1 MDRGGN
7 APPFLLQWFNMIR
20 MKNIFLACSLFL
32 CTLAASNPVETGHA
46 RASLITNLQDSQQE
60 SFYVGVRL
68 EMQEGWHTYWENPG
82 DSGSPFEANWI
93 TDQGIIVE
101 NVQWPT
107 PVTIPYPPLMTFGY
121 EGDVVF
127 PFKIFRAV
135 DSNLTQINVEL
146 DFLICADIC
155 IPERASLSLD
165 LSSATPNPLLDT
177 AIAKLP
183 TDFMQTQSFIDG
195 ENLKTRFQSTR
206 AVETAYLFPRQDDL
220 FVYMPSQELVQLSED
235 TYEISVPVLN
245 TDMGFFSG
253 VLSING
259 EGFQVEEELQS
270 VSNMSLWQALLFAL
284 IGGLILNLMPCVFPV
299 ISLKVLS
306 FVSMGGDDNTK
317 IRNHAL
323 SFVGGVMSTFLSIAT
338 ALIIIRSTGSM
349 IGWGYQLQSPA
360 VVGILTLIMLGIG
373 LILLTNINFAAGL
386 TTMGSSVQSRND
398 YSGSFFTG
406 VLAVVVASPCTAPFM
421 GAAIGYALLQP
432 SFATLPIFLALG
444 LGFAGPY
451 LILALKPEWI
461 SALPKPGAWMET
473 LKQFFAFPM
482 IATALWLMWV
492 FMVQTSGD
500 ALILLLILGLMLGI
514 AIWMIATFKG
524 RWKWIGLVVTL
535 LVAVQI
541 FNTLPENTNELEVD
555 ASAEKWSLAIES
567 DLQAQ
572 NQAYLINFTAAWC
585 ITCQTNEKTAFARD
599 RVKEYLKDQGIT
611 YVKADWTNRNED
623 IAIGLARYERT
634 GIPLYIFWKPGMHG
648 SKILPAV
655 LTEDL
660 LIKSMQ

>member
-1 MDRGGN
+1 
-7 APPFLLQWFNMIR
+7 
-20 MKNIFLACSLFL
+20 MKKFFLACSLLF
-32 CTLAASNPVETGHA
+32 CTLAYSNPVETGHA

-60 SFYVGVRL
+60 SFYIGVRL

-82 DSGSPFEANWI
+82 DSGSPFEAKWNI
-93 TDQGIIVE
+93 DQGFIIE
-101 NVQWPT
+101 NVEWPT

-127 PFKIFRAV
+127 PFKVFRSL
-135 DSNLTQINVEL
+135 DSEL
-146 DFLICADIC
+146 SSISIDFDFLICADIC
-155 IPERASLSLD
+155 IPEKASLTLD
-165 LSSATPNPLLDT
+165 LST
-177 AIAKLP
+177 AIPNSLVDAAVNSLP
-183 TDFMQTQSFIDG
+183 IDFIQTQSFVEEDH
-195 ENLKTRFQSTR
+195 LKIKFKSSQPVSK
-206 AVETAYLFPRQDDL
+206 AYFFPREDNL
-220 FVYMPSQELVQLSED
+220 FAYTTTQKWDRLSED
-235 TYEISVPVLN
+235 TYEIAVPILN
-245 TDMGFFSG
+245 DEVGSFSG
-253 VLSING
+253 ILRIND
-259 EGFQVEEELQS
+259 EGFQVKEELES
-270 VSNMSLWQALLFAL
+270 APSMSLWQAILFAL

-306 FVSMGGDDNTK
+306 FVSMGGNDDSK

-323 SFVGGVMSTFLSIAT
+323 SFVGGVMSTFLSIAA

-349 IGWGYQLQSPA
+349 IGWGYQLQSPI

-386 TTMGSSVQSRND
+386 TTLGSSVQSRND

-451 LILALKPEWI
+451 LLLALRPDWI

-473 LKQFFAFPM
+473 IKQFFAFPM

-500 ALILLLILGLMLGI
+500 ALILLLILGLILGI

-524 RWKWIGLVVTL
+524 RWKWVGMLATFLAAI
-535 LVAVQI
+535 QM
-541 FNTLPENTNELEVD
+541 FNNLPENTSELAAD
-555 ASAEKWSLAIES
+555 SSAEQWSLAIES

-572 NQAYLINFTAAWC
+572 DQAYLINFTAAWC

-599 RVKEYLKDQGIT
+599 KVKEYLKNQDIT
-611 YVKADWTNRNED
+611 YVKADWTNRNEE

-634 GIPLYIFWKPGMHG
+634 GIPLYIFWKPGMPG

-655 LTEDL
+655 LTEDI

>member
-1 MDRGGN
+1 
-7 APPFLLQWFNMIR
+7 
-20 MKNIFLACSLFL
+20 MKKFFLACSLLF
-32 CTLAASNPVETGHA
+32 CTLAYSNPVETGHA

-82 DSGSPFEANWI
+82 DSGSPFDAQWNV
-93 TDQGIIVE
+93 DQGIIVE
-101 NVQWPT
+101 NVEWPT

-127 PFKIFRAV
+127 PFKVFRAI
-135 DSNLTQINVEL
+135 DSNLSKINLEF

-155 IPERASLSLD
+155 IPEKASLSLD
-165 LSSATPNPLLDT
+165 LSSALPNSLVDE
-177 AIAKLP
+177 AVKNLP
-183 TDFMQTQSFIDG
+183 ADFIQTQSVVEGDH
-195 ENLKTRFQSTR
+195 LKIKFKSSQPVSN
-206 AVETAYLFPRQDDL
+206 AYLFPREDNL
-220 FVYMPSQELVQLSED
+220 FAYTSTQKWNRLSED
-235 TYEISVPVLN
+235 TYEIAVPILN
-245 TDMGFFSG
+245 DEVGSFSG
-253 VLSING
+253 ILRIND
-259 EGFQVEEELQS
+259 EGFQVKEELES
-270 VSNMSLWQALLFAL
+270 APSMSLWQAILFAL

-306 FVSMGGDDNTK
+306 FVSMGGNDNTK

-323 SFVGGVMSTFLSIAT
+323 SFVGGVMSTFLSIAA

-349 IGWGYQLQSPA
+349 IGWGYQLQSPI

-386 TTMGSSVQSRND
+386 TTLGSSVQSRND

-432 SFATLPIFLALG
+432 SFATLPIFIALG

-451 LILALKPEWI
+451 LLLALRPDWI

-500 ALILLLILGLMLGI
+500 ALILLLILGLILAI

-524 RWKWIGLVVTL
+524 RWKWVGMLATFLAAI
-535 LVAVQI
+535 QM
-541 FNTLPENTNELEVD
+541 FNNLPENTSELAAD
-555 ASAEKWSLAIES
+555 SSAEQWSLAIES

-572 NQAYLINFTAAWC
+572 DQAYLINFTAAWC

-599 RVKEYLKDQGIT
+599 KVKEYLKNQDIT

-634 GIPLYIFWKPGMHG
+634 GIPLYIFWKPGMPG

-655 LTEDL
+655 LTEDI

>member
-1 MDRGGN
+1 
-7 APPFLLQWFNMIR
+7 
-20 MKNIFLACSLFL
+20 MKKFFLACSLLF
-32 CTLAASNPVETGHA
+32 CTLAYSNPVETGHA
-46 RASLITNLQDSQQE
+46 RASLIANLQDSQQE
-60 SFYVGVRL
+60 SFYLGVRL

-82 DSGSPFEANWI
+82 DSGSPFDAQWNV
-93 TDQGIIVE
+93 DQGIIVE
-101 NVQWPT
+101 NVEWPT

-127 PFKIFRAV
+127 PFKVFRAI
-135 DSNLTQINVEL
+135 DSNLSKINLEF

-155 IPERASLSLD
+155 IPEKASLSLD
-165 LSSATPNPLLDT
+165 LST
-177 AIAKLP
+177 ALP
-183 TDFMQTQSFIDG
+183 DSLVDEAVKSLPADFIQTQSVVEGDH
-195 ENLKTRFQSTR
+195 LKIKFKSSQPVSN
-206 AVETAYLFPRQDDL
+206 AYLFPREDNL
-220 FVYMPSQELVQLSED
+220 FAYTPTQKWNRLSED
-235 TYEISVPVLN
+235 TYEIAVPVLN
-245 TDMGFFSG
+245 DEVGSFSG
-253 VLSING
+253 ILRIND
-259 EGFQVEEELQS
+259 EGFQVKEELES
-270 VSNMSLWQALLFAL
+270 APSMSLWQAILFAL

-306 FVSMGGDDNTK
+306 FVSMGGNDNTK

-323 SFVGGVMSTFLSIAT
+323 SFVGGVMSTFLSIAA

-349 IGWGYQLQSPA
+349 IGWGYQLQSPI

-386 TTMGSSVQSRND
+386 TTLGSSVQSRND

-432 SFATLPIFLALG
+432 SFATLPIFIALG

-451 LILALKPEWI
+451 LLLALRPDWI

-500 ALILLLILGLMLGI
+500 ALILLLILGLILAI

-524 RWKWIGLVVTL
+524 RWKWVGMLATFLAAI
-535 LVAVQI
+535 QM
-541 FNTLPENTNELEVD
+541 FNNLPENTSELAAD
-555 ASAEKWSLAIES
+555 SSAEQWSLAIES

-572 NQAYLINFTAAWC
+572 DQAYLINFTAAWC

-599 RVKEYLKDQGIT
+599 KVKEYLKDQNIT
-611 YVKADWTNRNED
+611 YVKADWTNRNEE
-623 IAIGLARYERT
+623 IATGLARYERS
-634 GIPLYIFWKPGMHG
+634 GIPLYIFWKPGMPR

>member
-1 MDRGGN
+1 
-7 APPFLLQWFNMIR
+7 
-20 MKNIFLACSLFL
+20 MKKFFLACSLLF
-32 CTLAASNPVETGHA
+32 CTLAYSNPVETGHA

-82 DSGSPFEANWI
+82 DSGSPFDAQWNV
-93 TDQGIIVE
+93 DQGIIVE
-101 NVQWPT
+101 NVEWPT

-127 PFKIFRAV
+127 PFKVFRAI
-135 DSNLTQINVEL
+135 DSNLSKINLEF

-155 IPERASLSLD
+155 IPEKASLSLD
-165 LSSATPNPLLDT
+165 LST
-177 AIAKLP
+177 ALP
-183 TDFMQTQSFIDG
+183 DSLVDEAVKSLPADFIQTQSVVEGDH
-195 ENLKTRFQSTR
+195 LKIKFKSSQPVSN
-206 AVETAYLFPRQDDL
+206 AYLFPREDNL
-220 FVYMPSQELVQLSED
+220 FAYTPTQKWNRLSED
-235 TYEISVPVLN
+235 TYEIAVPVLN
-245 TDMGFFSG
+245 DEVGSFSG
-253 VLSING
+253 ILRIND
-259 EGFQVEEELQS
+259 EGFQVKEELES
-270 VSNMSLWQALLFAL
+270 APSMSLWQAILFAL

-306 FVSMGGDDNTK
+306 FVSMGGNDNTK

-323 SFVGGVMSTFLSIAT
+323 SFVGGVMSTFLSIAA

-349 IGWGYQLQSPA
+349 IGWGYQLQSPI

-386 TTMGSSVQSRND
+386 TTLGSSVQSRND

-432 SFATLPIFLALG
+432 SFATLPIFIALG

-451 LILALKPEWI
+451 LLLALRPDWI

-473 LKQFFAFPM
+473 LKQLFAFPM

-500 ALILLLILGLMLGI
+500 ALILLLILGLILAI

-524 RWKWIGLVVTL
+524 RWKWVGMLATFLAAI
-535 LVAVQI
+535 QM
-541 FNTLPENTNELEVD
+541 FNNLPENTSELAAD
-555 ASAEKWSLAIES
+555 SSAEQWSLAIES

-572 NQAYLINFTAAWC
+572 DQAYLINFTAAWC

-599 RVKEYLKDQGIT
+599 KVKEYLKNQDIT

-634 GIPLYIFWKPGMHG
+634 GIPLYIFWKPGMPG

-655 LTEDL
+655 LTEDI

>member
-1 MDRGGN
+1 MN
-7 APPFLLQWFNMIR
+7 H
-20 MKNIFLACSLFL
+20 MKHILLACSLFF
-32 CTLAASNPVETGHA
+32 CTLAVSNPVDTGHA
-46 RASLITNLQDSQQE
+46 RASLITNLENSEQE
-60 SFYVGVRL
+60 SFYIGLRL

-82 DSGSPFEANWI
+82 DSGSPFDAKWTVNK
-93 TDQGIIVE
+93 GAIVE

-127 PFKIFRAV
+127 PFKVFRSL
-135 DSNLTQINVEL
+135 DSEL
-146 DFLICADIC
+146 ESISLEFDFLICADIC
-155 IPERASLSLD
+155 IPESASLTLD
-165 LSSATPNPLLDT
+165 LSSATPSPLVNE
-177 AIAKLP
+177 AVKNLP
-183 TDFMQTQSFIDG
+183 TDFIRTTSQSDQ
-195 ENLKTRFQSTR
+195 ENLRVSFSFSKPIES
-206 AVETAYLFPRQDDL
+206 VYLFPKQEDL
-220 FVYMPSQELVQLSED
+220 FVYMPAQKLVQLNEE
-235 TYEISVPVLN
+235 TYELTLPLLN
-245 TDMGFFSG
+245 SEVSSFSG
-253 VLSING
+253 ILSING
-259 EGFQVEEELQS
+259 EGFQVEEDLQS
-270 VSNMSLWQALLFAL
+270 ASGMSLWQAILFAL

-306 FVSMGGDDNTK
+306 FVSMGGDDHVK

-323 SFVGGVMSTFLSIAT
+323 SFVGGVMSTFISIAT

-349 IGWGYQLQSPA
+349 IGWGYQLQSPV

-373 LILLTNINFAAGL
+373 LVLLTNINFAAGL
-386 TTMGSSVQSRND
+386 TTLGSGMQSRND

-444 LGFAGPY
+444 FGFAGPY

-461 SALPKPGAWMET
+461 SALPKPGAWMDT

-500 ALILLLILGLMLGI
+500 ALILLLVLSLILGT
-514 AIWMIATFKG
+514 AVWMIATFKG
-524 RWKWIGLVVTL
+524 RWKWIGMILT
-535 LVAVQI
+535 AIAAFQI
-541 FNTLPENTNELEVD
+541 FNNLPESSNTMNQEE
-555 ASAEKWSLAIES
+555 SAERWSLAIES
-567 DLQAQ
+567 ELQEQ

-585 ITCQTNEKTAFARD
+585 ITCQTNEKTAFARVG
-599 RVKEYLKDQGIT
+599 VKEYLAEQNIT
-611 YVKADWTNRNED
+611 YVKADWTNRNEE

-634 GIPLYIFWKPGMHG
+634 GIPLYIFWKPGMNA

>member
-1 MDRGGN
+1 
-7 APPFLLQWFNMIR
+7 
-20 MKNIFLACSLFL
+20 MKKFFLACSLLF
-32 CTLAASNPVETGHA
+32 CTLAYSNPVETGHA

-82 DSGSPFEANWI
+82 DSGSPFDAQWNV
-93 TDQGIIVE
+93 DQGIIVE
-101 NVQWPT
+101 NVEWPT

-127 PFKIFRAV
+127 PFKVFRAI
-135 DSNLTQINVEL
+135 DSNLSKINLEF

-155 IPERASLSLD
+155 IPEKASLSLD
-165 LSSATPNPLLDT
+165 LST
-177 AIAKLP
+177 ALP
-183 TDFMQTQSFIDG
+183 DSLVDEAVKSLPADFIQTQSV
-195 ENLKTRFQSTR
+195 
-206 AVETAYLFPRQDDL
+206 VEGDHLTIKFKSSQPVSNAYLFPREDNL
-220 FVYMPSQELVQLSED
+220 FAYTSTQKWNRLSED
-235 TYEISVPVLN
+235 TYEIAVPILN
-245 TDMGFFSG
+245 DEVGSFSG
-253 VLSING
+253 ILRIND
-259 EGFQVEEELQS
+259 EGFQVKEELES
-270 VSNMSLWQALLFAL
+270 APSMSLWQAILFAL

-306 FVSMGGDDNTK
+306 FVSMGGNDNTK

-323 SFVGGVMSTFLSIAT
+323 SFVGGVMSTFLSIAA

-349 IGWGYQLQSPA
+349 IGWGYQLQSPI

-386 TTMGSSVQSRND
+386 TTLGSSVQSRND

-432 SFATLPIFLALG
+432 SFATLPIFVALG

-451 LILALKPEWI
+451 LLLALRPDWI

-500 ALILLLILGLMLGI
+500 ALILLLILGLILAI

-524 RWKWIGLVVTL
+524 RWKWVGMLATFLAAI
-535 LVAVQI
+535 QM
-541 FNTLPENTNELEVD
+541 FNNLPENTSELAAD
-555 ASAEKWSLAIES
+555 SSAEQWSLAIES

-572 NQAYLINFTAAWC
+572 DQAYLINFTAAWC

-599 RVKEYLKDQGIT
+599 KVKEYLKNQDIT

-634 GIPLYIFWKPGMHG
+634 GIPLYIFWKPGMPG

-655 LTEDL
+655 LTEDI
-660 LIKSMQ
+660 LIKSIQ

>member
-1 MDRGGN
+1 
-7 APPFLLQWFNMIR
+7 

-32 CTLAASNPVETGHA
+32 SILAASNPVETGHA
-46 RASLITNLQDSQQE
+46 KASLITNLQDSQQE
-60 SFYVGVRL
+60 SFYIGVRL

-82 DSGSPFEANWI
+82 DSGSPFDATWEVA
-93 TDQGIIVE
+93 QGVIVE
-101 NVQWPT
+101 NVEWPT
-107 PVTIPYPPLMTFGY
+107 PITIPYPPLMTFGY

-127 PFKIFRAV
+127 PFKVFRAIDSDLSSITV
-135 DSNLTQINVEL
+135 DFN
-146 DFLICADIC
+146 FLICADIC
-155 IPERASLSLD
+155 IPEKASLTLD
-165 LSSATPNPLLDT
+165 LSSAIPNFLVDE
-177 AIAKLP
+177 AIKNLP
-183 TDFMQTQSFIDG
+183 TDFVQTQSIIEGD
-195 ENLKTRFQSTR
+195 NLKITFNSSQPINS
-206 AVETAYLFPRQDDL
+206 AYFFPRQDNL
-220 FVYMPSQELVQLSED
+220 FAYAPTQQLISLGD
-235 TYEISVPVLN
+235 NAYEIAIPVLSN
-245 TDMGFFSG
+245 EVDSFSG
-253 VLSING
+253 ILSING
-259 EGFQVEEELQS
+259 EGFQIEEKFKS
-270 VSNMSLWQALLFAL
+270 SSSMSLWQAILFAL

-306 FVSMGGDDNTK
+306 FVSMGGDDNRK

-338 ALIIIRSTGSM
+338 ALIIIRSSGSM
-349 IGWGYQLQSPA
+349 IGWGYQLQSPV

-386 TTMGSSVQSRND
+386 TTLGSSVQSRND

-451 LILALKPEWI
+451 LLLALKPDWI

-500 ALILLLILGLMLGI
+500 ALILLLLLGLILGI

-524 RWKWIGLVVTL
+524 RWKWIGMLATIL
-535 LVAVQI
+535 AAAQI
-541 FNTLPENTNELEVD
+541 FNNLPENTNGLVTD
-555 ASAEKWSLAIES
+555 SSAEQWSLAIES

-572 NQAYLINFTAAWC
+572 DRAYLINFTAAWC

-599 RVKEYLKDQGIT
+599 KVKEYLSDQNIT
-611 YVKADWTNRNED
+611 YVKADWTNRNEE

-634 GIPLYIFWKPGMHG
+634 GIPLYIFWKPGMLE

>member
-1 MDRGGN
+1 
-7 APPFLLQWFNMIR
+7 

-32 CTLAASNPVETGHA
+32 SILATSNPVETGHA
-46 RASLITNLQDSQQE
+46 KASLITNLQDSQQE
-60 SFYVGVRL
+60 SFYIGVRL

-82 DSGSPFEANWI
+82 DSGSPFDATWEVAE
-93 TDQGIIVE
+93 GVIVE
-101 NVQWPT
+101 NVEWPT
-107 PVTIPYPPLMTFGY
+107 PITIPYPPLMTFGY

-127 PFKIFRAV
+127 PFKVFRAIDSDLSSITV
-135 DSNLTQINVEL
+135 DFN
-146 DFLICADIC
+146 FLICADIC
-155 IPERASLSLD
+155 IPEKASLTLD
-165 LSSATPNPLLDT
+165 LSSAIPNFLVDE
-177 AIAKLP
+177 AIKNLP
-183 TDFMQTQSFIDG
+183 TDFVQTQSVVEGD
-195 ENLKTRFQSTR
+195 NLKITFNSSQPINS
-206 AVETAYLFPRQDDL
+206 AYFFPRQDNL
-220 FVYMPSQELVQLSED
+220 FAYAPTQQLISLGD
-235 TYEISVPVLN
+235 NAYEIAIPVLSN
-245 TDMGFFSG
+245 EIDSFSG
-253 VLSING
+253 ILSING
-259 EGFQVEEELQS
+259 EGFQIEEKFKS
-270 VSNMSLWQALLFAL
+270 SSSMSLWQAILFAL

-306 FVSMGGDDNTK
+306 FVSMGGDDNRK

-338 ALIIIRSTGSM
+338 ALIIIRSSGSM
-349 IGWGYQLQSPA
+349 IGWGYQLQSPV

-386 TTMGSSVQSRND
+386 TTLGSSVQSRND

-451 LILALKPEWI
+451 LLLALKPDWI

-500 ALILLLILGLMLGI
+500 ALILLLLLGLILGI

-524 RWKWIGLVVTL
+524 RWKWIGMLATIL
-535 LVAVQI
+535 AAAQI
-541 FNTLPENTNELEVD
+541 FNNLPENTNGLVTD
-555 ASAEKWSLAIES
+555 SSAEQWSLAIES

-572 NQAYLINFTAAWC
+572 DRAYLINFTAAWC

-599 RVKEYLKDQGIT
+599 KVKEYLSDQSIT
-611 YVKADWTNRNED
+611 YVKADWTNRNEE

-634 GIPLYIFWKPGMHG
+634 GIPLYIFWKPGMLE

>member
-1 MDRGGN
+1 
-7 APPFLLQWFNMIR
+7 
-20 MKNIFLACSLFL
+20 MKKFFLACSLLF
-32 CTLAASNPVETGHA
+32 CTLAYSNPVETGHA

-82 DSGSPFEANWI
+82 DSGSPFDAQWNV
-93 TDQGIIVE
+93 DQGIIVE
-101 NVQWPT
+101 NVEWPT

-127 PFKIFRAV
+127 PFKVFRAI
-135 DSNLTQINVEL
+135 DSNLSKINLEF

-155 IPERASLSLD
+155 IPEKASLSLD
-165 LSSATPNPLLDT
+165 LST
-177 AIAKLP
+177 ALP
-183 TDFMQTQSFIDG
+183 DSLVDEAIKSLPVDFIQTQSVVEGDH
-195 ENLKTRFQSTR
+195 LKIKFKSSQPVSN
-206 AVETAYLFPRQDDL
+206 AYLFPREDNL
-220 FVYMPSQELVQLSED
+220 FTYTSTQKWSRLIED
-235 TYEISVPVLN
+235 TYEIAVPISNDEV
-245 TDMGFFSG
+245 GSFSG
-253 VLSING
+253 ILRIND
-259 EGFQVEEELQS
+259 EGFQVKEELES
-270 VSNMSLWQALLFAL
+270 APSMSLWQAILFAL

-306 FVSMGGDDNTK
+306 FVSMGGNDNTK

-323 SFVGGVMSTFLSIAT
+323 SFVGGVMSTFLSIAA

-349 IGWGYQLQSPA
+349 IGWGYQLQSPI

-386 TTMGSSVQSRND
+386 TTLGSSVQSRND

-432 SFATLPIFLALG
+432 SFATLPIFIALG

-451 LILALKPEWI
+451 LLLALRPDWI

-500 ALILLLILGLMLGI
+500 ALILLLILGLILAI

-524 RWKWIGLVVTL
+524 RWKWVGMLATFLAAI
-535 LVAVQI
+535 QM
-541 FNTLPENTNELEVD
+541 FNNLPENTSELAAD
-555 ASAEKWSLAIES
+555 SSAEQWSLAIES

-572 NQAYLINFTAAWC
+572 DQAYLINFTAAWC

-599 RVKEYLKDQGIT
+599 KVKEYLKNQDIT
-611 YVKADWTNRNED
+611 YVKADWTNRNEE
-623 IAIGLARYERT
+623 IAIGLAKYERT
-634 GIPLYIFWKPGMHG
+634 GIPLYIFWKPGMPE

>member
-1 MDRGGN
+1 
-7 APPFLLQWFNMIR
+7 
-20 MKNIFLACSLFL
+20 MKKFFLACSLLF
-32 CTLAASNPVETGHA
+32 CTLAYSNPVETGHA

-82 DSGSPFEANWI
+82 DSGSPFDAQWNV
-93 TDQGIIVE
+93 DQGIIVE
-101 NVQWPT
+101 NVEWPT

-127 PFKIFRAV
+127 PFKVFRAI
-135 DSNLTQINVEL
+135 DSNLSKINLEF

-155 IPERASLSLD
+155 IPEKASLSLD
-165 LSSATPNPLLDT
+165 LST
-177 AIAKLP
+177 ALP
-183 TDFMQTQSFIDG
+183 DSLVDEAVKSLPADFIQTQSV
-195 ENLKTRFQSTR
+195 
-206 AVETAYLFPRQDDL
+206 VEGDHLTIKFKSSQPVSNAYLFPREDNL
-220 FVYMPSQELVQLSED
+220 FAYTSTQKWNRLSED
-235 TYEISVPVLN
+235 TYEIAVPILN
-245 TDMGFFSG
+245 DEVGSFSG
-253 VLSING
+253 ILRIND
-259 EGFQVEEELQS
+259 EGFQVKEELES
-270 VSNMSLWQALLFAL
+270 TPSMSLWQAILFAL

-306 FVSMGGDDNTK
+306 FVSMGGNDNSK

-323 SFVGGVMSTFLSIAT
+323 SFVGGVMSTFLSIAA

-349 IGWGYQLQSPA
+349 IGWGYQLQSPI

-386 TTMGSSVQSRND
+386 TTLGSSVQSRND

-432 SFATLPIFLALG
+432 SFATLPIFVALG

-451 LILALKPEWI
+451 LLLALRPDWI

-500 ALILLLILGLMLGI
+500 ALILLLILGLILAI

-524 RWKWIGLVVTL
+524 RWKWVGMLATFLAAI
-535 LVAVQI
+535 QM
-541 FNTLPENTNELEVD
+541 FNNLPENTSELAAD
-555 ASAEKWSLAIES
+555 SSAEQWSLAIES

-572 NQAYLINFTAAWC
+572 DQAYLINFTAAWC

-599 RVKEYLKDQGIT
+599 KVKEYLKNQDIT

-634 GIPLYIFWKPGMHG
+634 GIPLYIFWKPGMPG

-655 LTEDL
+655 LTEDI

>member
-1 MDRGGN
+1 
-7 APPFLLQWFNMIR
+7 

-32 CTLAASNPVETGHA
+32 SILAASNPVETGHA
-46 RASLITNLQDSQQE
+46 KASLITNLQDSQQE
-60 SFYVGVRL
+60 SFYIGVRL

-82 DSGSPFEANWI
+82 DSGSPFDATWEVA
-93 TDQGIIVE
+93 QGVIVE
-101 NVQWPT
+101 NVEWPT
-107 PVTIPYPPLMTFGY
+107 PITIPYPPLMTFGY

-127 PFKIFRAV
+127 PFKVFRAI
-135 DSNLTQINVEL
+135 DSNLSSITVDFN
-146 DFLICADIC
+146 FLICADIC
-155 IPERASLSLD
+155 IPEKASLTLD
-165 LSSATPNPLLDT
+165 LSSAIPNFLVDE
-177 AIAKLP
+177 AIKNLP
-183 TDFMQTQSFIDG
+183 TDFVQTQSIVEGD
-195 ENLKTRFQSTR
+195 NLKITFNSSQPINS
-206 AVETAYLFPRQDDL
+206 AYFFPRQDN
-220 FVYMPSQELVQLSED
+220 FFAYAPTQQLISLGD
-235 TYEISVPVLN
+235 NAYEIAIPVLSN
-245 TDMGFFSG
+245 EVDSFSG
-253 VLSING
+253 ILSING
-259 EGFQVEEELQS
+259 EGFQVEEKFKS
-270 VSNMSLWQALLFAL
+270 SSSMSLWQAILFAL

-306 FVSMGGDDNTK
+306 FVSMGGDDNRK

-338 ALIIIRSTGSM
+338 ALIIIRSSGSM
-349 IGWGYQLQSPA
+349 IGWGYQLQSPV

-386 TTMGSSVQSRND
+386 TTLGSSVQSRND
-398 YSGSFFTG
+398 YSGSFSTG

-451 LILALKPEWI
+451 LLLALKPDWI

-500 ALILLLILGLMLGI
+500 ALILLLLLGLILGI

-524 RWKWIGLVVTL
+524 WWKWIGMLATIL
-535 LVAVQI
+535 AAAQI
-541 FNTLPENTNELEVD
+541 FNNLPENTNGLVTD
-555 ASAEKWSLAIES
+555 SSAEQWSLAIES

-572 NQAYLINFTAAWC
+572 DRAYLINFTAAWC

-599 RVKEYLKDQGIT
+599 KVKEYLSDQNIT
-611 YVKADWTNRNED
+611 YVKADWTNRNEE

-634 GIPLYIFWKPGMHG
+634 GIPLYIFWKPGMLE

>member
-1 MDRGGN
+1 
-7 APPFLLQWFNMIR
+7 

-32 CTLAASNPVETGHA
+32 SILAASNPVETGHA
-46 RASLITNLQDSQQE
+46 KASLITNLQDSQQE
-60 SFYVGVRL
+60 SFYIGVRL

-82 DSGSPFEANWI
+82 DSGSPFDATWEVAE
-93 TDQGIIVE
+93 GVIVE
-101 NVQWPT
+101 NVEWPT
-107 PVTIPYPPLMTFGY
+107 PITIPYPPLMTFGY

-127 PFKIFRAV
+127 PFKVFRAIDSDLSSITV
-135 DSNLTQINVEL
+135 DFN
-146 DFLICADIC
+146 FLICADIC
-155 IPERASLSLD
+155 IPEKASLTLD
-165 LSSATPNPLLDT
+165 LSSAIPNFLVDE
-177 AIAKLP
+177 AIKNLP
-183 TDFMQTQSFIDG
+183 TDFVQTQSVVEGD
-195 ENLKTRFQSTR
+195 NLKITFNSSQPINS
-206 AVETAYLFPRQDDL
+206 AYFFPRQDNL
-220 FVYMPSQELVQLSED
+220 FAYAPTQQLISLGD
-235 TYEISVPVLN
+235 NAYEIAIPVLSN
-245 TDMGFFSG
+245 EVDSFSG
-253 VLSING
+253 ILSING
-259 EGFQVEEELQS
+259 EGFQIEEKFKS
-270 VSNMSLWQALLFAL
+270 SSSMSLWQAILFAL

-306 FVSMGGDDNTK
+306 FVSMGGNDNRK

-338 ALIIIRSTGSM
+338 ALIIIRSSGSM
-349 IGWGYQLQSPA
+349 IGWGYQLQSPV

-386 TTMGSSVQSRND
+386 TTLGSSVQSRND

-451 LILALKPEWI
+451 LLLALKPDWI

-500 ALILLLILGLMLGI
+500 ALILLLILGLILGI

-524 RWKWIGLVVTL
+524 RWKWIGMLATIL
-535 LVAVQI
+535 AAAQI
-541 FNTLPENTNELEVD
+541 FNNLPENTNELVAD
-555 ASAEKWSLAIES
+555 SSAEQWSLAIES

-572 NQAYLINFTAAWC
+572 DRAYLINFTAAWC

-599 RVKEYLKDQGIT
+599 KVKEYLSDQSIT
-611 YVKADWTNRNED
+611 YVKADWTNRNEE

-634 GIPLYIFWKPGMHG
+634 GIPLYIFWKPGMLE

>member
-1 MDRGGN
+1 
-7 APPFLLQWFNMIR
+7 

-32 CTLAASNPVETGHA
+32 SVLAASNPVETGHA
-46 RASLITNLQDSQQE
+46 KASLITNLQDSQQE
-60 SFYVGVRL
+60 SFYIGVRL

-82 DSGSPFEANWI
+82 DSGSPFDATWEVA
-93 TDQGIIVE
+93 QGVIVE
-101 NVQWPT
+101 NVEWPT
-107 PVTIPYPPLMTFGY
+107 PITIPYPPLMTFGY

-127 PFKIFRAV
+127 PFKVFRAIDSDLSSITV
-135 DSNLTQINVEL
+135 DFN
-146 DFLICADIC
+146 FLICADIC
-155 IPERASLSLD
+155 IPEKASLTLD
-165 LSSATPNPLLDT
+165 LSSAIPNFLVDE
-177 AIAKLP
+177 AIKNLP
-183 TDFMQTQSFIDG
+183 TDFVQTQSIVEGD
-195 ENLKTRFQSTR
+195 NLKITFNSSQPINS
-206 AVETAYLFPRQDDL
+206 AYFFPRQDNL
-220 FVYMPSQELVQLSED
+220 FAYAPTQQLISLED
-235 TYEISVPVLN
+235 NAYEIAIPVLSN
-245 TDMGFFSG
+245 EVDSFSG
-253 VLSING
+253 ILSING
-259 EGFQVEEELQS
+259 EGFQVEEKFKS
-270 VSNMSLWQALLFAL
+270 SSSMSLWQAILFAL

-306 FVSMGGDDNTK
+306 FVSMGGDDNRK

-338 ALIIIRSTGSM
+338 ALIIIRSSGSM
-349 IGWGYQLQSPA
+349 IGWGYQLQSPV

-386 TTMGSSVQSRND
+386 TTLGSSVQSRND

-451 LILALKPEWI
+451 LLLALKPDWI

-500 ALILLLILGLMLGI
+500 ALILLLLLGLILGI

-524 RWKWIGLVVTL
+524 RWKWIGMLATIL
-535 LVAVQI
+535 AAAQI
-541 FNTLPENTNELEVD
+541 FNNLPENTNGLVTD
-555 ASAEKWSLAIES
+555 SSAEQWSLAIES

-572 NQAYLINFTAAWC
+572 DRAYLINFTAAWC

-599 RVKEYLKDQGIT
+599 KVKEYLSDQNIT
-611 YVKADWTNRNED
+611 YVKADWTNRNEE

-634 GIPLYIFWKPGMHG
+634 GIPLYIFWKPGMLE

>member
-1 MDRGGN
+1 
-7 APPFLLQWFNMIR
+7 
-20 MKNIFLACSLFL
+20 MKNIFLACSLFISI
-32 CTLAASNPVETGHA
+32 LAASNPVETGHA
-46 RASLITNLQDSQQE
+46 KASLITNLQDSQQE
-60 SFYVGVRL
+60 SFYIGVRL

-82 DSGSPFEANWI
+82 DSGSPFDATWEVAE
-93 TDQGIIVE
+93 GVIVE
-101 NVQWPT
+101 NVEWPT
-107 PVTIPYPPLMTFGY
+107 PITIPYPPLMTFGY

-127 PFKIFRAV
+127 PFKVFRAIDSDLSSITV
-135 DSNLTQINVEL
+135 DFN
-146 DFLICADIC
+146 FLICADIC
-155 IPERASLSLD
+155 IPEKASLTLD
-165 LSSATPNPLLDT
+165 LSSAIPNFLVDE
-177 AIAKLP
+177 AIKNLP
-183 TDFMQTQSFIDG
+183 TDFVQTQSVVEGD
-195 ENLKTRFQSTR
+195 NLKITFNSSQPINS
-206 AVETAYLFPRQDDL
+206 AYFFPRQDNL
-220 FVYMPSQELVQLSED
+220 FAYAPTQQLISLGD
-235 TYEISVPVLN
+235 NAYEIAIPVLSN
-245 TDMGFFSG
+245 EVDSFSG
-253 VLSING
+253 ILSING
-259 EGFQVEEELQS
+259 EGFQIKEKFKS
-270 VSNMSLWQALLFAL
+270 SSSMSLWQAILFAL

-306 FVSMGGDDNTK
+306 FVSMGGDDNRK

-338 ALIIIRSTGSM
+338 ALIIIRSSGSM
-349 IGWGYQLQSPA
+349 IGWGYQLQSPV

-386 TTMGSSVQSRND
+386 TTLGSSVQSRND

-451 LILALKPEWI
+451 LLLALKPDWI

-500 ALILLLILGLMLGI
+500 ALILLLLLGLILGI

-524 RWKWIGLVVTL
+524 RWKWIGMLATIL
-535 LVAVQI
+535 AAAQI
-541 FNTLPENTNELEVD
+541 FNNLPENTNGLVAD
-555 ASAEKWSLAIES
+555 SSAEQWSLAIES

-572 NQAYLINFTAAWC
+572 DRAYLINFTAAWC

-599 RVKEYLKDQGIT
+599 KVKEYLSDQNIT
-611 YVKADWTNRNED
+611 YVKADWTNRNEE

-634 GIPLYIFWKPGMHG
+634 GIPLYIFWKPGMLE

>member
-1 MDRGGN
+1 
-7 APPFLLQWFNMIR
+7 
-20 MKNIFLACSLFL
+20 MKKFFLACSLLF
-32 CTLAASNPVETGHA
+32 CTLAYSNPVETGHA

-60 SFYVGVRL
+60 SFYLGVRL

-82 DSGSPFEANWI
+82 DSGSPFDAQWNV
-93 TDQGIIVE
+93 DQGIIVE
-101 NVQWPT
+101 NVEWPT

-127 PFKIFRAV
+127 PFKVFRAI
-135 DSNLTQINVEL
+135 DSNLSKINLEF

-155 IPERASLSLD
+155 IPEKASLSLD
-165 LSSATPNPLLDT
+165 LST
-177 AIAKLP
+177 ALP
-183 TDFMQTQSFIDG
+183 DSLVDEAVKSLPADFIQTQSV
-195 ENLKTRFQSTR
+195 
-206 AVETAYLFPRQDDL
+206 VEGDHLTIKFKSSQPVSNAYLFPREDNL
-220 FVYMPSQELVQLSED
+220 FAYTSTQKWNRLSED
-235 TYEISVPVLN
+235 TYEIAVPILN
-245 TDMGFFSG
+245 DEVGSFSG
-253 VLSING
+253 ILRIND
-259 EGFQVEEELQS
+259 EGFQVKEELES
-270 VSNMSLWQALLFAL
+270 APSMSLWQAILFAL

-306 FVSMGGDDNTK
+306 FVSMGGNDNSK

-323 SFVGGVMSTFLSIAT
+323 SFVGGVMSTFLSIAA

-349 IGWGYQLQSPA
+349 IGWGYQLQSPI

-386 TTMGSSVQSRND
+386 TTLGSSVQSRND

-432 SFATLPIFLALG
+432 SFATLPIFIALG

-451 LILALKPEWI
+451 LLLALRPDWI

-500 ALILLLILGLMLGI
+500 ALILLLILGLILAI

-524 RWKWIGLVVTL
+524 RWKWVGMLATFLAAI
-535 LVAVQI
+535 QM
-541 FNTLPENTNELEVD
+541 FNNLPENTSELAAD
-555 ASAEKWSLAIES
+555 SSAEQWSLAIES

-572 NQAYLINFTAAWC
+572 DQAYLINFTAAWC

-599 RVKEYLKDQGIT
+599 KVKEYLKNQDIT

-634 GIPLYIFWKPGMHG
+634 GIPLYIFWKPGMPG

-655 LTEDL
+655 LTEDI

>member
-1 MDRGGN
+1 
-7 APPFLLQWFNMIR
+7 
-20 MKNIFLACSLFL
+20 MKKFFLACSLLF
-32 CTLAASNPVETGHA
+32 CTLAYSNPVETGHA

-82 DSGSPFEANWI
+82 DSGSPFDAQWNV
-93 TDQGIIVE
+93 DQGIIVE
-101 NVQWPT
+101 NVEWPT

-127 PFKIFRAV
+127 PFKVFRAI
-135 DSNLTQINVEL
+135 DSNLSKINLEF

-155 IPERASLSLD
+155 IPEKASLSLD
-165 LSSATPNPLLDT
+165 LST
-177 AIAKLP
+177 ALP
-183 TDFMQTQSFIDG
+183 DSLVDEAIKSLPADFIQTQSV
-195 ENLKTRFQSTR
+195 
-206 AVETAYLFPRQDDL
+206 VEGDHLTIKFRSSQPVSNAYLFPREDNL
-220 FVYMPSQELVQLSED
+220 FAYTSTQKLNRLSED
-235 TYEISVPVLN
+235 TYEIAVPILN
-245 TDMGFFSG
+245 DEVGSFSG
-253 VLSING
+253 ILRIND
-259 EGFQVEEELQS
+259 EGFQVKEELES
-270 VSNMSLWQALLFAL
+270 APSMSLWQAILFAL

-306 FVSMGGDDNTK
+306 FVSMGGNDNTK

-323 SFVGGVMSTFLSIAT
+323 SFVGGVMSTFLSIAA

-349 IGWGYQLQSPA
+349 IGWGYQLQSPI

-386 TTMGSSVQSRND
+386 TTLGSSVQSRND

-432 SFATLPIFLALG
+432 SFATLPIFVALG

-451 LILALKPEWI
+451 LLLALRPDWI

-500 ALILLLILGLMLGI
+500 ALILLLILGLILAI

-524 RWKWIGLVVTL
+524 RWKWVGMLATFLAAI
-535 LVAVQI
+535 QM
-541 FNTLPENTNELEVD
+541 FNNLPENTSELAAD
-555 ASAEKWSLAIES
+555 SSAEQWSLAIES

-572 NQAYLINFTAAWC
+572 DQAYLINFTAAWC

-599 RVKEYLKDQGIT
+599 KVKEYLKNQDIT

-634 GIPLYIFWKPGMHG
+634 GIPLYIFWKPGMPG

-655 LTEDL
+655 LTEDI

>member
-1 MDRGGN
+1 
-7 APPFLLQWFNMIR
+7 
-20 MKNIFLACSLFL
+20 MKKIFLACSLFL

-46 RASLITNLQDSQQE
+46 RASLITNLQDFQQE
-60 SFYVGVRL
+60 SFYLGVRL

-82 DSGSPFEANWI
+82 DSGSPFEARWSV
-93 TDQGIIVE
+93 DQGVIVE
-101 NVQWPT
+101 NVEWPT

-127 PFKIFRAV
+127 PFKVFRAI
-135 DSNLTQINVEL
+135 DSGLSSISL
-146 DFLICADIC
+146 DFDFLICADIC
-155 IPERASLSLD
+155 IPEKASLSLD
-165 LSSATPNPLLDT
+165 LSSATPNSLVDA

-183 TDFMQTQSFIDG
+183 TNFLDTQSVVEGD
-195 ENLKTRFQSTR
+195 NLKIRFKSSQPLTK
-206 AVETAYLFPRQDDL
+206 AYFFPRQDN
-220 FVYMPSQELVQLSED
+220 FFAYTATQELVSLGD
-235 TYEISVPVLN
+235 DAYELAIPVLK
-245 TDMGFFSG
+245 DEIAYFSG
-253 VLSING
+253 ILSIDDS
-259 EGFQVEEELQS
+259 GFQIEEELGS
-270 VSNMSLWQALLFAL
+270 TAGMSLWQAILFAL

-306 FVSMGGDDNTK
+306 FVSMGGDDNSK

-323 SFVGGVMSTFLSIAT
+323 SFVGGVMSTFLLIAT

-349 IGWGYQLQSPA
+349 IGWGYQLQSPV

-373 LILLTNINFAAGL
+373 LVLLTNINFASGL
-386 TTMGSSVQSRND
+386 TTIGSSVQSRND

-451 LILALKPEWI
+451 LLLALKPEWI

-482 IATALWLMWV
+482 IASALWLMWV
-492 FMVQTSGD
+492 FMVQTSED
-500 ALILLLILGLMLGI
+500 ALILLLILGLILGI

-524 RWKWIGLVVTL
+524 RWKWIGMLVTL
-535 LVAVQI
+535 LAAVQI
-541 FNTLPENTNELEVD
+541 FNNLPENSNGKVSD
-555 ASAEKWSLAIES
+555 ASAEQWSLNIES

-599 RVKEYLKDQGIT
+599 KVKEYIKEQNIT
-611 YVKADWTNRNED
+611 YIKADWTNRNEE

-634 GIPLYIFWKPGMHG
+634 GIPLYIFWKPGMPG

-660 LIKSMQ
+660 LLKSMQ

>member
-1 MDRGGN
+1 
-7 APPFLLQWFNMIR
+7 

-32 CTLAASNPVETGHA
+32 SILATSNPVETGHA
-46 RASLITNLQDSQQE
+46 KASLITNLQDSQQE
-60 SFYVGVRL
+60 SFYIGVRL

-82 DSGSPFEANWI
+82 DSGSPFDATWEVAE
-93 TDQGIIVE
+93 GVIVE
-101 NVQWPT
+101 NVEWPT
-107 PVTIPYPPLMTFGY
+107 PITIPYPPLMTFGY

-127 PFKIFRAV
+127 PFKVFRAIDSDLSSITV
-135 DSNLTQINVEL
+135 DFN
-146 DFLICADIC
+146 FLICADIC
-155 IPERASLSLD
+155 IPEKASLTLD
-165 LSSATPNPLLDT
+165 LSSAIPNFLVDE
-177 AIAKLP
+177 AIKNLP
-183 TDFMQTQSFIDG
+183 TDFVQTQSVVEGD
-195 ENLKTRFQSTR
+195 NLKITFNSSQPINS
-206 AVETAYLFPRQDDL
+206 AYFFPRQDNL
-220 FVYMPSQELVQLSED
+220 FAYAPTQQLISLGD
-235 TYEISVPVLN
+235 NAYEIAIPVLSN
-245 TDMGFFSG
+245 EVDSFSG
-253 VLSING
+253 ILSING
-259 EGFQVEEELQS
+259 EGFQIKEKFKS
-270 VSNMSLWQALLFAL
+270 SSSMSLWQAILFAL

-306 FVSMGGDDNTK
+306 FVSMGGDDNRK

-338 ALIIIRSTGSM
+338 ALIIIRSSGSM
-349 IGWGYQLQSPA
+349 IGWGYQLQSPV

-386 TTMGSSVQSRND
+386 TTLGSSVQSRND

-451 LILALKPEWI
+451 LLLALKPDWI

-500 ALILLLILGLMLGI
+500 ALILLLLLGLILGI

-524 RWKWIGLVVTL
+524 RWKWIGILATIL
-535 LVAVQI
+535 AAVQI
-541 FNTLPENTNELEVD
+541 FNNLPENTNGLVAD
-555 ASAEKWSLAIES
+555 SSAEQWSLAIES

-572 NQAYLINFTAAWC
+572 DRAYLINFTAAWC

-599 RVKEYLKDQGIT
+599 KVKEYLSDQNIT
-611 YVKADWTNRNED
+611 YVKADWTNRNEE

-634 GIPLYIFWKPGMHG
+634 GIPLYIFWKPGMLE

>member
-1 MDRGGN
+1 
-7 APPFLLQWFNMIR
+7 
-20 MKNIFLACSLFL
+20 MKKFFLACSLLF
-32 CTLAASNPVETGHA
+32 CTLAYSNPVETGHA

-82 DSGSPFEANWI
+82 DSGSPFDAQWNV
-93 TDQGIIVE
+93 DQGIIVE
-101 NVQWPT
+101 NVEWPT

-127 PFKIFRAV
+127 PFKVFRAI
-135 DSNLTQINVEL
+135 DSNLSKINLEF

-155 IPERASLSLD
+155 IPEKASLSLD
-165 LSSATPNPLLDT
+165 LST
-177 AIAKLP
+177 ALP
-183 TDFMQTQSFIDG
+183 DSLVDEAVKSLPADFIQTQSIVEGDH
-195 ENLKTRFQSTR
+195 LKIKFKSSQPVSN
-206 AVETAYLFPRQDDL
+206 AYLFPREDNL
-220 FVYMPSQELVQLSED
+220 FAYTPTQKWNRLSED
-235 TYEISVPVLN
+235 TYEIAVPILN
-245 TDMGFFSG
+245 DEVGSFSG
-253 VLSING
+253 ILRIND
-259 EGFQVEEELQS
+259 EGFQVKEELES
-270 VSNMSLWQALLFAL
+270 APSMSLWQAILFAL

-306 FVSMGGDDNTK
+306 FVSMGGNDNTK

-323 SFVGGVMSTFLSIAT
+323 SFVGGVMSTFLSIAA

-349 IGWGYQLQSPA
+349 IGWGYQLQSPI

-386 TTMGSSVQSRND
+386 TTLGSSVQSRND

-432 SFATLPIFLALG
+432 SFATLPIFIALG

-451 LILALKPEWI
+451 LLLALRPDWI

-500 ALILLLILGLMLGI
+500 ALILLLILGLILAI

-524 RWKWIGLVVTL
+524 RWKWVGMLATFLAAI
-535 LVAVQI
+535 QM
-541 FNTLPENTNELEVD
+541 FNNLPENTSELAADSSTEQ
-555 ASAEKWSLAIES
+555 WSLAIES

-572 NQAYLINFTAAWC
+572 DQAYLINFTAAWC

-599 RVKEYLKDQGIT
+599 KVKEYLKNQDIT

-634 GIPLYIFWKPGMHG
+634 GIPLYIFWKPGMPG

-655 LTEDL
+655 LTEDI

>member
-1 MDRGGN
+1 
-7 APPFLLQWFNMIR
+7 
-20 MKNIFLACSLFL
+20 MKKFFLACSLLF
-32 CTLAASNPVETGHA
+32 CTLAYSNPVETGHA

-82 DSGSPFEANWI
+82 DSGSPFDAQWNV
-93 TDQGIIVE
+93 DQGIIVE
-101 NVQWPT
+101 NVEWPT

-127 PFKIFRAV
+127 PFKVFRAI
-135 DSNLTQINVEL
+135 DSNLSKINLEF

-155 IPERASLSLD
+155 IPEKASLSLD
-165 LSSATPNPLLDT
+165 LST
-177 AIAKLP
+177 ALP
-183 TDFMQTQSFIDG
+183 DSLVDEAVKSLPADFIQTQSVVEGDH
-195 ENLKTRFQSTR
+195 LKIKFKSSQPVSN
-206 AVETAYLFPRQDDL
+206 AYLFPREDNL
-220 FVYMPSQELVQLSED
+220 FAYTPTQKWNRLSED
-235 TYEISVPVLN
+235 TYEIAVPVLN
-245 TDMGFFSG
+245 DEVGSFSG
-253 VLSING
+253 ILRIND
-259 EGFQVEEELQS
+259 EGFQVKEELES
-270 VSNMSLWQALLFAL
+270 APSMSLWQAILFAL

-306 FVSMGGDDNTK
+306 FVSMGGNDDSK

-323 SFVGGVMSTFLSIAT
+323 SFVGGVMSTFLSIAA

-349 IGWGYQLQSPA
+349 IGWGYQLQSPI

-386 TTMGSSVQSRND
+386 TTLGSSVQSRND

-432 SFATLPIFLALG
+432 SFATLPIFIALG

-451 LILALKPEWI
+451 LLLALRPDWI

-500 ALILLLILGLMLGI
+500 ALILLLILGLILAI

-524 RWKWIGLVVTL
+524 RWKWVGMLATFLAAI
-535 LVAVQI
+535 QM
-541 FNTLPENTNELEVD
+541 FNNLPENTSELAAD
-555 ASAEKWSLAIES
+555 SSAEQWSLAIES

-572 NQAYLINFTAAWC
+572 DQAYLINFTAAWC

-599 RVKEYLKDQGIT
+599 KVKEYLKNQDIT

-634 GIPLYIFWKPGMHG
+634 GIPLYIFWKPGMPG

-655 LTEDL
+655 LTEDI

>member
-1 MDRGGN
+1 
-7 APPFLLQWFNMIR
+7 
-20 MKNIFLACSLFL
+20 MKKFFLACSLLF
-32 CTLAASNPVETGHA
+32 CTLAYSNPVETGHA

-60 SFYVGVRL
+60 SFYLGVRL

-82 DSGSPFEANWI
+82 DSGSPFDAQWNV
-93 TDQGIIVE
+93 DQGIIVE
-101 NVQWPT
+101 NVEWPT

-127 PFKIFRAV
+127 PFKVFRAI
-135 DSNLTQINVEL
+135 DSNLSKINLEF

-155 IPERASLSLD
+155 IPEKASLSLD
-165 LSSATPNPLLDT
+165 LST
-177 AIAKLP
+177 ALP
-183 TDFMQTQSFIDG
+183 DSLVDEAVKSLPADFIQTQSVVEGDH
-195 ENLKTRFQSTR
+195 LKIKFKSSQPVSN
-206 AVETAYLFPRQDDL
+206 AYLFPREDNL
-220 FVYMPSQELVQLSED
+220 FAYTPTQKWNRLSED
-235 TYEISVPVLN
+235 TYEIAVPILN
-245 TDMGFFSG
+245 DEVGSFSG
-253 VLSING
+253 ILRIND
-259 EGFQVEEELQS
+259 EGFQVKEELES
-270 VSNMSLWQALLFAL
+270 APSMSLWQAILFAL

-306 FVSMGGDDNTK
+306 FVSMGGNDNTK

-323 SFVGGVMSTFLSIAT
+323 SFVGGVMSTFLSIAA

-349 IGWGYQLQSPA
+349 IGWGYQLQSPI

-386 TTMGSSVQSRND
+386 TTLGSSVQSRND

-432 SFATLPIFLALG
+432 SFATLPIFIALG

-451 LILALKPEWI
+451 LLLALRPDWI

-500 ALILLLILGLMLGI
+500 ALILLLILGLILAI

-524 RWKWIGLVVTL
+524 RWKWVGMLATFLAAI
-535 LVAVQI
+535 QM
-541 FNTLPENTNELEVD
+541 FNNLPENTSELAAD
-555 ASAEKWSLAIES
+555 SSAEQWSLAIES

-572 NQAYLINFTAAWC
+572 DQAYLINFTAAWC

-599 RVKEYLKDQGIT
+599 KVKEYLKNQDIT

-634 GIPLYIFWKPGMHG
+634 GIPLYIFWKPGMPG

-655 LTEDL
+655 LTEDI

>member
-1 MDRGGN
+1 
-7 APPFLLQWFNMIR
+7 
-20 MKNIFLACSLFL
+20 MKHILLACSLFF
-32 CTLAASNPVETGHA
+32 CTLAVSNPVDTGHA
-46 RASLITNLQDSQQE
+46 RASLITNLENSEQE
-60 SFYVGVRL
+60 SFYIGLRL

-82 DSGSPFEANWI
+82 DSGSPFDAKWTVNK
-93 TDQGIIVE
+93 GAIVE

-127 PFKIFRAV
+127 PFKVFRSL
-135 DSNLTQINVEL
+135 DSEL
-146 DFLICADIC
+146 ESISLEFDFLICADIC
-155 IPERASLSLD
+155 IPESASLTLD
-165 LSSATPNPLLDT
+165 LSSATPSPLVNE
-177 AIAKLP
+177 AVKNLP
-183 TDFMQTQSFIDG
+183 TDFIRTTSQSDQ
-195 ENLKTRFQSTR
+195 ENLRVSFSFSKPIES
-206 AVETAYLFPRQDDL
+206 VYLFPKQEDL
-220 FVYMPSQELVQLSED
+220 FVYMPAQKLVQLNEE
-235 TYEISVPVLN
+235 TYELTLPLLN
-245 TDMGFFSG
+245 SEVSSFSG
-253 VLSING
+253 ILSING
-259 EGFQVEEELQS
+259 EGFQVEEDLQPAS
-270 VSNMSLWQALLFAL
+270 GMSLWQAILFAL

-306 FVSMGGDDNTK
+306 FVSMGGDDHVK

-349 IGWGYQLQSPA
+349 IGWGYQLQSPV

-373 LILLTNINFAAGL
+373 LVLLTNINFAAGL
-386 TTMGSSVQSRND
+386 TTLGSGVQSRNN

-444 LGFAGPY
+444 FGFAGPY

-461 SALPKPGAWMET
+461 SALPKPGAWMDT

-500 ALILLLILGLMLGI
+500 ALILLLVLSLILGT
-514 AIWMIATFKG
+514 AVWMIATFKG
-524 RWKWIGLVVTL
+524 RWKWIGMILT
-535 LVAVQI
+535 AIAAFQI
-541 FNTLPENTNELEVD
+541 FNNLPESSNTMNQEE
-555 ASAEKWSLAIES
+555 SAERWSLAIES
-567 DLQAQ
+567 ELQEQ

-585 ITCQTNEKTAFARD
+585 ITCQTNEKTAFARVG
-599 RVKEYLKDQGIT
+599 VKEYLAEQNIT
-611 YVKADWTNRNED
+611 YVKADWTNRNEE

-634 GIPLYIFWKPGMHG
+634 GIPLYIFWKPGMNA

>member
-1 MDRGGN
+1 
-7 APPFLLQWFNMIR
+7 

-32 CTLAASNPVETGHA
+32 SILAASNPVETGHA
-46 RASLITNLQDSQQE
+46 KASLITNLQDSQQE
-60 SFYVGVRL
+60 SFYIGVRL

-82 DSGSPFEANWI
+82 DSGSPFDATWEVA
-93 TDQGIIVE
+93 QGVIVE
-101 NVQWPT
+101 NVEWPT
-107 PVTIPYPPLMTFGY
+107 PITIPYPPLMTFGY

-127 PFKIFRAV
+127 PFKVFRAIDSDLSSITV
-135 DSNLTQINVEL
+135 DFN
-146 DFLICADIC
+146 FLICADIC
-155 IPERASLSLD
+155 IPEKASLTLD
-165 LSSATPNPLLDT
+165 LSSAIPNFLVDE
-177 AIAKLP
+177 AIKNLP
-183 TDFMQTQSFIDG
+183 TDFVQTQSVVEGD
-195 ENLKTRFQSTR
+195 NLKITFNSSQPINS
-206 AVETAYLFPRQDDL
+206 AYFFPRQDNL
-220 FVYMPSQELVQLSED
+220 FAYAPTQQLISLGD
-235 TYEISVPVLN
+235 NAYEIAIPVLN
-245 TDMGFFSG
+245 DEVDSFSG
-253 VLSING
+253 ILSING
-259 EGFQVEEELQS
+259 EGFQIKEKFKS
-270 VSNMSLWQALLFAL
+270 SSSMSLWQAILFAL

-306 FVSMGGDDNTK
+306 FVSMGGDDNRK

-338 ALIIIRSTGSM
+338 ALIIIRSSGSM
-349 IGWGYQLQSPA
+349 IGWGYQLQSPV

-386 TTMGSSVQSRND
+386 TTLGSSVQSRND

-451 LILALKPEWI
+451 LLLALKPDWI

-500 ALILLLILGLMLGI
+500 ALILLLLLGLILGI

-524 RWKWIGLVVTL
+524 RWKWIGMLATIL
-535 LVAVQI
+535 AAAQI
-541 FNTLPENTNELEVD
+541 FNNLPENTNGLVAD
-555 ASAEKWSLAIES
+555 SSAEQWSLAIES

-572 NQAYLINFTAAWC
+572 DRAYLINFTAAWC

-599 RVKEYLKDQGIT
+599 KVKEYLSDQNIT
-611 YVKADWTNRNED
+611 YVKADWTNRNEE

-634 GIPLYIFWKPGMHG
+634 GIPLYIFWKPGMLE

>member
-1 MDRGGN
+1 
-7 APPFLLQWFNMIR
+7 
-20 MKNIFLACSLFL
+20 MKNIFLACSLFISI
-32 CTLAASNPVETGHA
+32 LAASNPVETGHA
-46 RASLITNLQDSQQE
+46 KASLITNLQDSQQE
-60 SFYVGVRL
+60 SFYIGVRL

-82 DSGSPFEANWI
+82 DSGSPFDATWEVA
-93 TDQGIIVE
+93 QGVIVE
-101 NVQWPT
+101 NVEWPT
-107 PVTIPYPPLMTFGY
+107 PITIPYPPLMTFGY

-127 PFKIFRAV
+127 PFKVFRAIDSDLSSITV
-135 DSNLTQINVEL
+135 DFN
-146 DFLICADIC
+146 FLICADIC
-155 IPERASLSLD
+155 IPEKASLTLD
-165 LSSATPNPLLDT
+165 LSSALPNFLVDE
-177 AIAKLP
+177 AIKNLP
-183 TDFMQTQSFIDG
+183 TDFVQTQSVVEGD
-195 ENLKTRFQSTR
+195 NLKITFKSSQPINS
-206 AVETAYLFPRQDDL
+206 AYFFPRQDNL
-220 FVYMPSQELVQLSED
+220 FTYTPTQQLISLED
-235 TYEISVPVLN
+235 NAYEIIIPVLK
-245 TDMGFFSG
+245 DEVASFSG
-253 VLSING
+253 ILSING
-259 EGFQVEEELQS
+259 EGFQIEEKLKS
-270 VSNMSLWQALLFAL
+270 SSSMSLWQAILFAL

-306 FVSMGGDDNTK
+306 FVSMGGDDNSK

-323 SFVGGVMSTFLSIAT
+323 SFVGGVMSTFVSIAT
-338 ALIIIRSTGSM
+338 ALIIIRSSGSM
-349 IGWGYQLQSPA
+349 IGWGYQLQSPV

-386 TTMGSSVQSRND
+386 TTLGSSVQSRND

-451 LILALKPEWI
+451 LLLALKPDWI

-500 ALILLLILGLMLGI
+500 ALILLLLLGLILGI

-524 RWKWIGLVVTL
+524 RWKWIGMLATIL
-535 LVAVQI
+535 AAVQI
-541 FNTLPENTNELEVD
+541 FNNLPENTNGLVAD
-555 ASAEKWSLAIES
+555 SSAEQWSLALES

-572 NQAYLINFTAAWC
+572 DRAYLINFTAAWC

-599 RVKEYLKDQGIT
+599 KVKEYLSNQNIT
-611 YVKADWTNRNED
+611 YVKADWTNRNEE
-623 IAIGLARYERT
+623 IAIGLAKYERT
-634 GIPLYIFWKPGMHG
+634 GIPLYIFWKPGMPE